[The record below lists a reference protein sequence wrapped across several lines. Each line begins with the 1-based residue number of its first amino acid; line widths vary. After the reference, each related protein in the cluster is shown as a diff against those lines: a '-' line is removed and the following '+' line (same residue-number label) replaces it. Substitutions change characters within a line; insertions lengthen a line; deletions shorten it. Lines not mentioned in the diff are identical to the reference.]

1 MDDIGAM
8 LLPLSRLAL
17 WNRHGVPPALSACHL
32 PKLIATHEPQSI
44 VAHGPLT
51 PRIGLNLARVRSV
64 RRSLDDDLFLP
75 RTTQAGRVAISPLSD
90 ASFRIVHEPPSTRAH
105 RWDRC
110 RSLHASSS
118 LARNSAYASRRPSNP
133 SLKPSTSNPDISP
146 SVPRRSQECHAMP
159 AGRLCGMRTLASM
172 RCQDTATFHHASR
185 ARRAYSAQRR
195 TRALVGRYRFV
206 GFDQPN
212 RPGTGHERASCVS
225 NVA

>member
-1 MDDIGAM
+1 M

-51 PRIGLNLARVRSV
+51 QRIGLNLAPVRSV

-105 RWDRC
+105 RWDRRPELSRVKRRRPKFGLRVEATFQSIAEAFNIKPGHLTEC
-110 RSLHASSS
+110 ASSKPRVPCHAGRPAVRHAH
-118 LARNSAYASRRPSNP
+118 ARKHEMPRHGHFSPCEPSKASVFGAAQNQNPRRPIP
-133 SLKPSTSNPDISP
+133 L
-146 SVPRRSQECHAMP
+146 RRVRP
-159 AGRLCGMRTLASM
+159 A
-172 RCQDTATFHHASR
+172 Q
-185 ARRAYSAQRR
+185 
-195 TRALVGRYRFV
+195 
-206 GFDQPN
+206 
-212 RPGTGHERASCVS
+212 
-225 NVA
+225 